1 MARTIKALA
10 LGSLLWMA
18 VGTQLAAQQPV
29 YRLGYS
35 GAGITQNLNNVIE
48 KAGLWGKHGLDVK
61 AIYFTS
67 GATMAQALVGGD
79 IDLTDSNIPT
89 MLNLKAAGILDV
101 KVVAVSMNRILLSF
115 VARKGTKTPVDLKG
129 KKLAI
134 SRYGSS
140 SDFITRLLLRYWKL
154 DPDKDVAI
162 IQAGGNDAVRIAAL
176 AAGHIDGALIGSHD
190 LRRILDTGCC
200 TNLADL
206 EELPIEYSRFG
217 IVVPTVAIKNRKDHL
232 RRYLQ
237 AFTEGIYLYKT
248 RPELPIAIL
257 KREGVKDAEEGYK
270 KIVKALREYPAPE
283 EKGIQTALDSIG
295 TPKSKGAEAKDFI
308 DASLLEEIK
317 KSGFIDG
324 LYGR

>member
-1 MARTIKALA
+1 MSRTIKALA
-10 LGSLLWMA
+10 LGTFVWMWTA
-18 VGTQLAAQQPV
+18 NDVAAQYPV

-48 KAGLWGKHGLDVK
+48 KAGLWSKHGLDVK

-115 VARKGTKTPVDLKG
+115 VARKGIKTPADLKG

-176 AAGHIDGALIGSHD
+176 VAGHIDGALIGSYD

-200 TNLADL
+200 ANLADL
-206 EELPIEYSRFG
+206 EDLPVEYSRFG
-217 IVVPTVAIKNRKDHL
+217 IVVPTATIKSRKEQL

-237 AFTEGIYLYKT
+237 AYTEGIYLYKT
-248 RPELPIAIL
+248 RPDLPIALL
-257 KREGVKDAEEGYK
+257 KREGVKDAEDGYK
-270 KIVKALREYPAPE
+270 KIAKALREYPVPE
-283 EKGIQTALDSIG
+283 EIGIQTALDSIG
-295 TPKSKGAEAKDFI
+295 TPKSKGAEARDFI

>member
-1 MARTIKALA
+1 MARTIKTLA
-10 LGSLLWMA
+10 LGCLLWMA
-18 VGTQLAAQQPV
+18 VGTELAAQQPV

-89 MLNLKAAGILDV
+89 MLNLRAAGILDV

-162 IQAGGNDAVRIAAL
+162 IQAGGDGCRQDRGAGRRPYRWSAHRI
-176 AAGHIDGALIGSHD
+176 
-190 LRRILDTGCC
+190 
-200 TNLADL
+200 
-206 EELPIEYSRFG
+206 SR
-217 IVVPTVAIKNRKDHL
+217 
-232 RRYLQ
+232 
-237 AFTEGIYLYKT
+237 
-248 RPELPIAIL
+248 
-257 KREGVKDAEEGYK
+257 
-270 KIVKALREYPAPE
+270 PAQNP
-283 EKGIQTALDSIG
+283 
-295 TPKSKGAEAKDFI
+295 
-308 DASLLEEIK
+308 
-317 KSGFIDG
+317 
-324 LYGR
+324 